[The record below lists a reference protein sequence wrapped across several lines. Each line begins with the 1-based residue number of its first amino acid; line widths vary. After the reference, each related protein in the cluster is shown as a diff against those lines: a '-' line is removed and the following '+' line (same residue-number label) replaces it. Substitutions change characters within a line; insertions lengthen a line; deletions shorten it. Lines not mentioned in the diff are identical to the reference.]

1 MKKLDLVV
9 LLCLLTFIAPL
20 AGFAADRTG
29 IDCGCDEVGT
39 YNVLSK
45 GSLPAI
51 VITGV
56 NEGTSQNGTYEFT
69 VGTRRL
75 SENSLGPP
83 EKNLKVFSDMLV
95 SKS

>member
-1 MKKLDLVV
+1 MKNLNFGV

-29 IDCGCDEVGT
+29 IDCGCGEVGT

-45 GSLPAI
+45 GTLPEK
-51 VITGV
+51 VLTSG

-69 VGTRRL
+69 VGAVGNQVTL
-75 SENSLGPP
+75 TVSLAGGAQ
-83 EKNLKVFSDMLV
+83 LV
-95 SKS
+95 S